1 MTAQTESQIRSFS
14 FWYNR
19 LLSILFALFL
29 LAFIAVILLLFFL
42 SVKNEASAALLFNAA
57 DPAAGDEL
65 LP

>member
-42 SVKNEASAALLFNAA
+42 SVKNEARAALLFNAA